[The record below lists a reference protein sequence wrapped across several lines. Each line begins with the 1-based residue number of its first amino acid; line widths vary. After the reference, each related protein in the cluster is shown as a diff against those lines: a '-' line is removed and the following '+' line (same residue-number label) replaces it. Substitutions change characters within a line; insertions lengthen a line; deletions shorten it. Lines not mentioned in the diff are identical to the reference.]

1 VHFLGWKVTAK
12 ILDLLH
18 LLPAV
23 KALNRLLRLLTAW
36 GHRMQFTMEWVTT
49 RHPPEWFDHFLD
61 DSWKWHVSRNP
72 LSWERGV
79 FGSLAMEQGCR
90 VLDLCC
96 GGGFITYHFF
106 SGRAA
111 SIVAVDFDPKAIAH
125 ARRNFIASNLVYRCA
140 DIRTDMPEG
149 EFDNVS
155 WDAAIEHFTET
166 EIAQIIGNIKR
177 RLTLDGV
184 LSGYT
189 IIEKA
194 TGKSHIDHEYEFKSK
209 EDLARL
215 LRRFFT
221 NVRVFETQWSDQF
234 EERGNL
240 YFWAGDGA
248 LPFDDG
254 WTRQTRGQVITNSA
268 LVS

>member
-1 VHFLGWKVTAK
+1 LGWKIVAK
-12 ILDLLH
+12 LLNLLH
-18 LLPAV
+18 LLPVV
-23 KALNRLLRLLTAW
+23 KALNRFLRLLTAW
-36 GHRMQFTMEWVTT
+36 GHRLQFTMEWVVA

-61 DSWKWHVSRNP
+61 NSWKWHQSRNP

-79 FGSLAMEQGCR
+79 FGSLAMQQGCR

-111 SIVAVDFDPKAIAH
+111 SVVAVDFDPKAIAH
-125 ARRNFIASNLVYRCA
+125 ARRNFKASNLVYRCA

-166 EIAQIIGNIKR
+166 EIAQIIGNIKQ
-177 RLTLDGV
+177 RLTRNGV

-194 TGKSHIDHEYEFKSK
+194 TGNRI
-209 EDLARL
+209 L
-215 LRRFFT
+215 
-221 NVRVFETQWSDQF
+221 
-234 EERGNL
+234 
-240 YFWAGDGA
+240 
-248 LPFDDG
+248 
-254 WTRQTRGQVITNSA
+254 ITNTNSNRKKIWSSCCGA
-268 LVS
+268 FSLMLGYLKPDGVISSKTAVTSISGPAKPRSRSMTVGCDKFAVTPSPTRR